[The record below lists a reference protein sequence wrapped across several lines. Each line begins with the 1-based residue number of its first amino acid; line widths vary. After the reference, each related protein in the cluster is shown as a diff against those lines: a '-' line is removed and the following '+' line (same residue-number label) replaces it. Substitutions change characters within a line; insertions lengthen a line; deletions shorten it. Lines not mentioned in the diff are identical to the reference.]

1 MSADTPAHRI
11 ENREPS
17 AYLKGAV
24 ERNTHMAAN
33 PEQRYTLEEYLEL
46 DRTSE
51 ERLEFWD
58 GEIFC
63 MSGGSEWHYEIESNI
78 HSFLKT
84 SLRARGCRIFT
95 GNVRVKVPS
104 APPYRYA
111 DVSAL
116 CGEAATF
123 EDIGGADA
131 LVNPQ
136 LLVEVLSPSTENYD
150 RVKKFTHYKSIPT
163 LREYLLVAQ
172 HRPHVTRLFKQ
183 DDGTWIHTEANELEA
198 TLTLASIGCDLPL
211 AEIYAGVRFDDK
223 TNA

>member
-1 MSADTPAHRI
+1 
-11 ENREPS
+11 
-17 AYLKGAV
+17 
-24 ERNTHMAAN
+24 MAAN
-33 PEQRYTLEEYLEL
+33 PERRYTLEEYLEL

-58 GEIFC
+58 GEVFC
-63 MSGGSEWHYEIESNI
+63 MSGASEEHYEIEGNI
-78 HSFLKT
+78 FAFLK
-84 SLRARGCRIFT
+84 SRLREHGCRVFL

-163 LREYLLVAQ
+163 LREYLLVEQ
-172 HRPHVTRLFKQ
+172 QRPHVTRFFKQ
-183 DDGTWIHTEANELEA
+183 DDGLWVHTEVNDLEA
-198 TLTLASIGCDLPL
+198 VLTLASLGCELPL
-211 AEIYAGVRFDDK
+211 TEIYAGVSFD
-223 TNA
+223 A